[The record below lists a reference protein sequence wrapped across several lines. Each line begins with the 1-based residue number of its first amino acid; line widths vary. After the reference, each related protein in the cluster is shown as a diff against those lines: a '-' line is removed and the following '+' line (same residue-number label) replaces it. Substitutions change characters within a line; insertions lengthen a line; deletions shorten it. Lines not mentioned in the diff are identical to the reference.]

1 MVTVV
6 GILGG
11 ALLGAR
17 YRVFC
22 LMPVMILGIAGVV
35 TLDRINGESLGSTAL
50 TAIVLTVTLQIGYLA
65 GVTVRSALVAA
76 PDTSKIKAKQRGDR
90 FATTF

>member
-22 LMPVMILGIAGVV
+22 LVPVIIFGIAGVI
-35 TLDRINGESLGSTAL
+35 TLDRINGESLGSTTL
-50 TAIVLTVTLQIGYLA
+50 TAIVLTVTLQIGYIA
-65 GVTVRSALVAA
+65 GVAVRSALVAA
-76 PDTSKIKAKQRGDR
+76 PDASMIKAKHRDDR